1 MPVIAQPAEQEY
13 EKLRPIMEG
22 CGCSL
27 SPRDFYWAVNLAFH
41 SAESK
46 YYEREHAGMIAA
58 MAEKWSLLL
67 EPLRARAG
75 KSIHWLDV
83 GCGPGVLGNV
93 VARILGDRIQQG
105 VFLDPNLSMLRLCEA
120 KGRHWL
126 FQSRFVR
133 GTIFDLGMEE
143 RFDLITCNS
152 VLHHIVEIDA
162 FCGRIAGLLAT
173 NGLFAH
179 CYDPRRGAAS
189 DRVLSRRSATARWAH
204 AWQSVGH
211 RFGEAYRKIMRSPSF
226 TKIVEMETNRE
237 LLKSRAVAAPLDIRL
252 IWAVTDFRVPNQ
264 PGGFGEG
271 LSPAEL
277 RSSLHGLKLQ
287 QYFTYCFFG
296 REKIINP
303 FKELERQFFNRRD
316 EHGALFGAS
325 WSKHPS
331 LETRSL
337 AHE

>member
-1 MPVIAQPAEQEY
+1 MPLIAQLAEQEY
-13 EKLRPIMEG
+13 EKLRPVMQE
-22 CGCSL
+22 CGSTL
-27 SPRDFYWAVNLAFH
+27 SPREFHWAVNLAFH
-41 SAESK
+41 SAESE
-46 YYEREHAGMIAA
+46 YYEREHAGMIAT
-58 MAEKWSLLL
+58 MTENWSILL
-67 EPLRARAG
+67 EPLRARPA

-83 GCGPGVLGNV
+83 GCGPGVLGDV
-93 VARILGDRIQQG
+93 VARILADRIQQG
-105 VFLDPNLSMLRLCEA
+105 VFLDPNPNMLRLCEA
-120 KGRHWL
+120 KARQWL
-126 FQSRFVR
+126 FPSRFVR

-143 RFDLITCNS
+143 PFDLITCNS
-152 VLHHIVEIDA
+152 VLHHIVEIDG
-162 FCGRIAGLLAT
+162 FCSRVAGLLAS

-211 RFGEAYRKIMRSPSF
+211 RVGELYRKITRSPSF
-226 TKIVEMETNRE
+226 TKIVEAETNRE
-237 LLKSRAVAAPLDIRL
+237 LLKSRAVATPLNIRS

-264 PGGFGEG
+264 PGSFGEG

-277 RSSLHGLKLQ
+277 RSSLHGLDLQ

-296 REKIINP
+296 REKIVNP
-303 FKELERQFFNRRD
+303 FKKLERHLFNRRD

-325 WSKHPS
+325 WLKHPS
-331 LETRSL
+331 MEARSR